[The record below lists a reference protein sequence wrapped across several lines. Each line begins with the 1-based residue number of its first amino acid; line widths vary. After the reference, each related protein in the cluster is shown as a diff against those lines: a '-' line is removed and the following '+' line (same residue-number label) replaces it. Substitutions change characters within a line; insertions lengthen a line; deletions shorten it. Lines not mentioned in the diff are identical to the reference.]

1 MPRRILIGT
10 VTSDRC
16 AKTRRVEIERLV
28 RHRKYKK
35 IIRRRTVCHVHDEEN
50 TSAMGDKVEIEESP
64 PISKLKRWK
73 LLRVVEK
80 NKEVDLTA
88 LKSARRHAADEAAQA
103 SLASLSGKASSGE

>member
-1 MPRRILIGT
+1 MPRRVLVGT

-35 IIRRRTVCHVHDEEN
+35 TIRRRTVCHVHDEEN
-50 TSAMGDKVEIEESP
+50 VSALGDKVEIEESP
-64 PISKLKRWK
+64 PLSKLKRWK
-73 LLRVVEK
+73 LIRVVEK

-88 LKSARRHAADEAAQA
+88 LKSARRHVAEEASKALET
-103 SLASLSGKASSGE
+103 LAGKAPSGE